1 MKLTK
6 KLLAFSLTALVL
18 LLLPAALAASDG
30 DFEYQE
36 LDDGTVILTNYK
48 GDEKDLVLPDELGGK
63 SVSTLSTD
71 AFSRCTELRSVTIPL
86 SIVEIIENPFRPW
99 DDSNPFLY
107 CEKLEAI
114 HVSPDHPTL
123 AEIDGVLFR
132 KAEKQLLSYPAAKAG
147 ASYDVPQGVAA
158 IEDEAF
164 SGNDKLRSV
173 SLPDSVLTVGRNPF
187 YDCRHLLEITVAEG
201 NPALSAADGVLFR
214 TEDRQLV
221 SYPAGLKKADC
232 AVPDGTASIGERA
245 FYQCDALTSVDLP
258 DSVTEIG
265 EEAFSLCTSLKNLR
279 MSGGVKKI
287 GDSAFQHCESLGEV
301 TLPEGLEQIGEY
313 AFSYCSSLESI
324 VVPSSAMEI
333 GEAAFA
339 HNTRLKSAALGD
351 GATCVVQYMFYDCSA
366 LESVILPDSVS
377 VIGTRAF
384 YSCNDMTDI
393 ALPKSL
399 TTVEYEAFA
408 LCSSLTGLE
417 LPDSLTTIGEGTF
430 NRCGALGS
438 LTIPDSVTE
447 IGEDAFKECSN
458 LRLTVDRD
466 SCAAQYAKE
475 NSIPFTYPDANDW
488 LN

>member
-1 MKLTK
+1 MKRSRILLT
-6 KLLAFSLTALVL
+6 LLFVAL
-18 LLLPAALAASDG
+18 LLLPTALAAVDG

-48 GDEKDLVLPDELGGK
+48 GGEKDLALPEELGGK
-63 SVSTLSTD
+63 TVSTLSTD
-71 AFSRCTELRSVTIPL
+71 AFSRCSELRSVTIPL
-86 SIVEIIENPFRPW
+86 SIVEIIEYPFHPW
-99 DDSNPFLY
+99 DDSNPFLC
-107 CEKLEAI
+107 CENLEAI

-132 KAEKQLLSYPAAKAG
+132 KAEKQLLSYPAAKEG
-147 ASYDVPQGVAA
+147 ASYDVPQGIAA

-201 NPALSAADGVLFR
+201 NPALSAVDGVLFR

-221 SYPAGLKKADC
+221 SYPAGLKKADY
-232 AVPDGTASIGERA
+232 AVPDGTVSIGERA
-245 FYQCDALTSVDLP
+245 FYQCDALESVVLP
-258 DSVTEIG
+258 DSVTEIS
-265 EEAFSLCTSLKNLR
+265 EEAFNFCTSLKNLK
-279 MSGGVKKI
+279 MSDGVTKI
-287 GDSAFQHCESLGEV
+287 GGSAFQHCESLGEA
-301 TLPEGLEQIGEY
+301 TLPDGLEHIGEY
-313 AFSYCSSLESI
+313 AFSYCSSLKSI
-324 VVPSSAMEI
+324 AIPSSATEI

-339 HNTRLKSAALGD
+339 HNARLKSVTLGD

-366 LESVILPDSVS
+366 LESVVLPDSVS

-384 YSCNDMTDI
+384 YSCRDMTDI
-393 ALPKSL
+393 ALPKGL

-408 LCSSLTGLE
+408 LCSALTDVE
-417 LPDSLTTIGEGTF
+417 LPNGLTAIGEGAF
-430 NRCGALGS
+430 NRCGALSS

-447 IGEDAFKECSN
+447 IGEDAFEKCSN
-458 LRLTVDRD
+458 LQLTVSRG
-466 SCAAQYAKE
+466 SCAAQYAEE
-475 NSIPFTYPDANDW
+475 NNIPFTYPDANDW